1 MFVYFMKEIHI
12 FLYFFLF
19 LKLYIICCD
28 IWLTFLYFLSIFPK
42 FSRLYIYW
50 FEKTEKNVLYFLY
63 QIKKIMLHGVKG
75 KYFVNIFHELKLK
88 QTIFNQII
96 CTKGGFRPA
105 EGFLP
110 TIFFLL
116 YVGVNFLSYLKYI
129 LYKFHC
135 NNKYINKFIKL

>member
-50 FEKTEKNVLYFLY
+50 FEKTEKKCF
-63 QIKKIMLHGVKG
+63 
-75 KYFVNIFHELKLK
+75 
-88 QTIFNQII
+88 
-96 CTKGGFRPA
+96 
-105 EGFLP
+105 
-110 TIFFLL
+110 IFFIPD
-116 YVGVNFLSYLKYI
+116 KE
-129 LYKFHC
+129 
-135 NNKYINKFIKL
+135 NNVARSQREIFCKHIS